1 LGKGEN
7 RRGDNVLSVSCD
19 RYVDMK
25 AQHPARYILKTNGDS
40 IVKTNAFTR
49 VTLGAAAL
57 SVCLVG
63 FSTPAFAAT
72 VTPDSSSVVDTAVKD
87 QGATTYSADGTFIT
101 YTAKAVDTD
110 AFNQVYVKNV
120 LTDET
125 KLVSNA
131 DGGAASNGDSSSPVI
146 SADGTRLL
154 FLSTSTDLVS
164 QEVANEN
171 NSSNLYYVDL
181 TSGAHTLLS
190 VKADGTATGNVSSF
204 ALSGDG
210 QTVVYATTTQD
221 VVAGVT
227 DVADTSDLFRYSFA
241 DNTTTLVT
249 HAADNETVTSNGQKL
264 RPVLNFDGSD
274 LTFATEEVTNL
285 SPVPVPAVEGPQ
297 LVEQNDGN
305 DFNVIDLN
313 AGTVTVDDYAYLTA
327 GVIPAATVFSAATN
341 ARMVS
346 AAVAAPTVAQPVV
359 VEGGTVVPAA
369 TEPVPVEGGSSVEI
383 VDGNATPTPQASG
396 TPTVNGD
403 GNANCGDFASQQEA
417 QASMNATGN
426 TSLNKGG
433 DSALACDGYDYKN
446 SAGKQASGNET
457 LPKTGADGV
466 YGTMGAGLSLL
477 VLGAG
482 TVLSRR
488 FLTRSA

>member
-1 LGKGEN
+1 
-7 RRGDNVLSVSCD
+7 
-19 RYVDMK
+19 
-25 AQHPARYILKTNGDS
+25 
-40 IVKTNAFTR
+40 VKNNAFTR

-63 FSTPAFAAT
+63 VSTPAFAAT
-72 VTPDSSSVVDTAVKD
+72 ATPDSSSVVDTAVKD

-120 LTDET
+120 ITDET

-164 QEVANEN
+164 QEVTNEN

-181 TSGAHTLLS
+181 ASGAHTLVS

-204 ALSGDG
+204 AFSGDG
-210 QTVVYATTTQD
+210 QTAVYATTTQD

-227 DVADTSDLFRYSFA
+227 DVADTSDLFRYSFT
-241 DNTTTLVT
+241 DNSTTLVT
-249 HAADNETVTSNGQKL
+249 HAADNETVTSDGQKL

-274 LTFATEEVTNL
+274 LTFATEGVTNL

-327 GVIPAATVFSAATN
+327 GVIPASTVFSAATN

-383 VDGNATPTPQASG
+383 VDGSATPTPQASG
-396 TPTVNGD
+396 APTPNPSVGAVDTRECSAFEFREDAQAAFEAGNTKLD
-403 GNANCGDFASQQEA
+403 GNDGDKKACESLPLRGASANGS
-417 QASMNATGN
+417 
-426 TSLNKGG
+426 
-433 DSALACDGYDYKN
+433 
-446 SAGKQASGNET
+446 

-482 TVLSRR
+482 TVLTRR

>member
-1 LGKGEN
+1 
-7 RRGDNVLSVSCD
+7 
-19 RYVDMK
+19 
-25 AQHPARYILKTNGDS
+25 
-40 IVKTNAFTR
+40 VKNNAFTR

-63 FSTPAFAAT
+63 VSTPAFAAT
-72 VTPDSSSVVDTAVKD
+72 ATPDSSSVVDTAVKD

-120 LTDET
+120 ITDET

-164 QEVANEN
+164 QEVTNEN

-181 TSGAHTLLS
+181 TSGAHTLVS

-204 ALSGDG
+204 AFSGDG
-210 QTVVYATTTQD
+210 QTAVYATTTQD

-227 DVADTSDLFRYSFA
+227 DVADTSDLFRYSFT
-241 DNTTTLVT
+241 DNITTLVT
-249 HAADNETVTSNGQKL
+249 HAADDESVTSDGQKL

-274 LTFATEEVTNL
+274 LTFATEGVTNL

-327 GVIPAATVFSAATN
+327 GVIPAATVFSAATD

-346 AAVAAPTVAQPVV
+346 AAVAAPTVIA
-359 VEGGTVVPAA
+359 PAA
-369 TEPVPVEGGSSVEI
+369 VEPVPVEGGSSVEI
-383 VDGNATPTPQASG
+383 IEGNAIPTPQASG
-396 TPTVNGD
+396 APTPAPNSGTPVAEGGVALTGKETCPSFKYQED
-403 GNANCGDFASQQEA
+403 AVAAYNA
-417 QASMNATGN
+417 GN
-426 TSLNKGG
+426 TDLDGEPKNNIPC
-433 DSALACDGYDYKN
+433 DSYNLPSRGTN
-446 SAGKQASGNET
+446 SNGT

-482 TVLSRR
+482 TVLTRR